1 MNKILITFI
10 FCCLYVNGQK
20 KSIGDFSELIIRD
33 GLHVTLIKSE
43 TNEVMITSEN
53 EQGVTL
59 TNKDGK
65 LKISMKPV
73 EALKGIDGNIELFY
87 TGRINKIDVSRG
99 AYLSILDTI
108 VTQNIDVISRKGGEI
123 ELLLDAKSAKYAA
136 KTGGKIIVKGQ
147 VYQQHIHI
155 SSGGVVNAEHTLS
168 KDTAAKIL
176 FGGSCDIQA
185 TSTFNLTT
193 RFGGVARVHGNPL
206 KTVHNKMLGGS
217 IIFSKTTE

>member
-1 MNKILITFI
+1 MNKILITLLFS
-10 FCCLYVNGQK
+10 CLYVYGQK
-20 KSIGDFSELIIRD
+20 KIIGDFSELIIRD

-59 TNKDGK
+59 TNKDGQ

-73 EALKGIDGNIELFY
+73 EVLKGIDGNIELFY

-99 AYLSILDTI
+99 AYLSTLDTI
-108 VTQNIDVISRKGGEI
+108 VTQNIDVISKKGGEI
-123 ELLLDAKSAKYAA
+123 ELALDVQSANYAA
-136 KTGGKIIVKGQ
+136 KSGGKIIVKGQ
-147 VYQQHIHI
+147 PEQQHIHI

-168 KDTAAKIL
+168 KDTTAKIL

-185 TSTFNLTT
+185 TTLFDLTT
-193 RFGGVARVHGNPL
+193 LFGGVARVHGNPL
-206 KTVHNKMLGGS
+206 KTVHNKILGGS

>member
-1 MNKILITFI
+1 MNQILITLL
-10 FCCLYVNGQK
+10 FCCLYANGQK
-20 KSIGDFSELIIRD
+20 KIIGDFNELIIRD

-43 TNEVMITSEN
+43 TSEVMIISEN
-53 EQGVTL
+53 EQGITL
-59 TNKDGK
+59 TNKDGQ

-87 TGRINKIDVSRG
+87 TERIDKIDVSRG
-99 AYLSILDTI
+99 AYLSTLDTI

-123 ELLLDAKSAKYAA
+123 ELLLDVKRVNYTA

-147 VYQQHIHI
+147 ADEQLIHI
-155 SSGGVVNAEHTLS
+155 SSGGVVNAEQTLS
-168 KDTAAKIL
+168 KGTTAKIL

-185 TSTFNLTT
+185 TTFFDLTT

-206 KTVHNKMLGGS
+206 KTVHNKTLGGS

>member
-1 MNKILITFI
+1 MNKILITLLFS
-10 FCCLYVNGQK
+10 CLYVYGQK
-20 KSIGDFSELIIRD
+20 KTIGDFSELIIRD

-59 TNKDGK
+59 TNKDGQ

-99 AYLSILDTI
+99 AYLSTLDTI
-108 VTQNIDVISRKGGEI
+108 VTQNIDVISKKGGEI
-123 ELLLDAKSAKYAA
+123 ELALDVQSANYAA
-136 KTGGKIIVKGQ
+136 KSGGKIIVKGQ
-147 VYQQHIHI
+147 AEQQHIHI
-155 SSGGVVNAEHTLS
+155 SSGGVVDADHTLS
-168 KDTAAKIL
+168 KNTTAKIL

-185 TSTFNLTT
+185 TTLFDLTT
-193 RFGGVARVHGNPL
+193 LFGGVARVHGNPL
-206 KTVHNKMLGGS
+206 KTVH
-217 IIFSKTTE
+217 

>member
-1 MNKILITFI
+1 MNKILITLLFS
-10 FCCLYVNGQK
+10 CLYVYGQK
-20 KSIGDFSELIIRD
+20 KIIGDFSELIIRD

-59 TNKDGK
+59 TNKDGQ

-99 AYLSILDTI
+99 AYLSTLDTI
-108 VTQNIDVISRKGGEI
+108 VTQNIDVISKKGGEI
-123 ELLLDAKSAKYAA
+123 ELALDVKSANYAA
-136 KTGGKIIVKGQ
+136 KSGGKIIVKGQ
-147 VYQQHIHI
+147 AEQQHIHI
-155 SSGGVVNAEHTLS
+155 SLGGVVDADHTLS
-168 KDTAAKIL
+168 KNTTAKIL
-176 FGGSCDIQA
+176 FGGFCDIQA
-185 TSTFNLTT
+185 TTLFDLTT
-193 RFGGVARVHGNPL
+193 LFGGVARVHGNPL
-206 KTVHNKMLGGS
+206 KTVHNKTLGGS

>member
-1 MNKILITFI
+1 MNKILITLLFS
-10 FCCLYVNGQK
+10 CLYVYGQK
-20 KSIGDFSELIIRD
+20 KIIGDFSELIIRD

-59 TNKDGK
+59 TNKDGQ
-65 LKISMKPV
+65 LKISMKPM

-99 AYLSILDTI
+99 AYLSTLDTI
-108 VTQNIDVISRKGGEI
+108 VTQNIDVISKKGGEI
-123 ELLLDAKSAKYAA
+123 ELALDVKSANYAA
-136 KTGGKIIVKGQ
+136 KSGGKIIVKGQ
-147 VYQQHIHI
+147 AEQQHIHI
-155 SSGGVVNAEHTLS
+155 SSGGVVDADHTLS
-168 KDTAAKIL
+168 KNTTAKIL

-185 TSTFNLTT
+185 TTLFDLTT
-193 RFGGVARVHGNPL
+193 LFGGVARVHGNPL
-206 KTVHNKMLGGS
+206 KTVHNKTLGGS

>member
-1 MNKILITFI
+1 MNKILIPLF
-10 FCCLYVNGQK
+10 FCSLYVNGQK

-43 TNEVMITSEN
+43 NNEVMITSEN

-59 TNKDGK
+59 TNKDGQ

-87 TGRINKIDVSRG
+87 AGRINKIDVSRG
-99 AYLSILDTI
+99 AYFSTLDTI
-108 VTQNIDVISRKGGEI
+108 ITQNIDVITRKGGEI
-123 ELLLDAKSAKYAA
+123 ELALNVKSANYTA

-147 VYQQHIHI
+147 VDQQYIHI
-155 SSGGVVNAEHTLS
+155 SSGGVVDAEHTLS
-168 KDTAAKIL
+168 KKTKAKIL

-185 TSTFNLTT
+185 TTYFDLIT
-193 RFGGVARVHGNPL
+193 RFGGVARVHGDPL
-206 KTVHNKMLGGS
+206 KTVHNKTLGGS

>member
-1 MNKILITFI
+1 MNKILITLLFS
-10 FCCLYVNGQK
+10 CLYVYGQK
-20 KSIGDFSELIIRD
+20 KIIGDFSELIIRD

-59 TNKDGK
+59 TNKDGQ

-73 EALKGIDGNIELFY
+73 EVLKGIDGNIELFY

-99 AYLSILDTI
+99 AYLSTLDTI
-108 VTQNIDVISRKGGEI
+108 VTQNIDVISKKGGEI
-123 ELLLDAKSAKYAA
+123 ELALDVQSANYAA
-136 KTGGKIIVKGQ
+136 KSGGKIIVKGQ
-147 VYQQHIHI
+147 AEQQHIHI
-155 SSGGVVNAEHTLS
+155 SSGGVVDADHTLS
-168 KDTAAKIL
+168 KNTTAKIL
-176 FGGSCDIQA
+176 FGGFCDIQA
-185 TSTFNLTT
+185 TTLFDLTT

-206 KTVHNKMLGGS
+206 KTVHNKTLGGC

>member
-59 TNKDGK
+59 TNKDGQ

-123 ELLLDAKSAKYAA
+123 ELLLYAKSAKYAA

-147 VYQQHIHI
+147 VDQQHIHI

-185 TSTFNLTT
+185 TSFFNLTT

>member
-206 KTVHNKMLGGS
+206 KTVHNKTLGGS

>member
-1 MNKILITFI
+1 MNKILITLL

-20 KSIGDFSELIIRD
+20 KTIGDFNKLIIRD

-59 TNKDGK
+59 TNKDGQ
-65 LKISMKPV
+65 LKISMKLE

-99 AYLSILDTI
+99 AYLSTLDTI
-108 VTQNIDVISRKGGEI
+108 ITQNIDIISRKGGEI
-123 ELLLDAKSAKYAA
+123 ELALDAKSANYAA
-136 KTGGKIIVKGQ
+136 KSGGKIIVKGRAD
-147 VYQQHIHI
+147 QQHIHI
-155 SSGGVVNAEHTLS
+155 SSGGVVDAEQTLS
-168 KDTAAKIL
+168 KNTTAKIL

-185 TSTFNLTT
+185 TSLFDFTT

-206 KTVHNKMLGGS
+206 KTVHNKALGGS
-217 IIFSKTTE
+217 IIFLKTTE

>member
-1 MNKILITFI
+1 MNKILITLLFS
-10 FCCLYVNGQK
+10 CLYVYGQK
-20 KSIGDFSELIIRD
+20 KIIGDFSELIIRN

-59 TNKDGK
+59 TNKDGQ

-99 AYLSILDTI
+99 AYLSTLDTI
-108 VTQNIDVISRKGGEI
+108 VTQNIDVISKKGGEI
-123 ELLLDAKSAKYAA
+123 ELALDVQSANYAA
-136 KTGGKIIVKGQ
+136 KSGGKIIVKGQ
-147 VYQQHIHI
+147 AEQQHIHI
-155 SSGGVVNAEHTLS
+155 SSGGVVDADHTLS
-168 KDTAAKIL
+168 KNTTAKIL

-185 TSTFNLTT
+185 TTLFDLTT
-193 RFGGVARVHGNPL
+193 LFGGVARVHGNPL
-206 KTVHNKMLGGS
+206 KTVHNKTLGGS

>member
-1 MNKILITFI
+1 MNKILITLLFS
-10 FCCLYVNGQK
+10 CLYVYGQK
-20 KSIGDFSELIIRD
+20 KTIGDFSELIIRD

-59 TNKDGK
+59 TNKDGQ
-65 LKISMKPV
+65 LKISIKPV

-99 AYLSILDTI
+99 AYLSTLDTI
-108 VTQNIDVISRKGGEI
+108 VTQNIDVISKKGGEI
-123 ELLLDAKSAKYAA
+123 ELALDVQSANYAA
-136 KTGGKIIVKGQ
+136 KSGGKIIVKGHAE
-147 VYQQHIHI
+147 QQHIHI
-155 SSGGVVNAEHTLS
+155 SSGGVVDADHTLS
-168 KDTAAKIL
+168 KNTTAKIL

-185 TSTFNLTT
+185 TTLFDLTT
-193 RFGGVARVHGNPL
+193 LFGGVARVHGNPL
-206 KTVHNKMLGGS
+206 KTVHNKTLGGS

>member
-59 TNKDGK
+59 TNKDGQ

-108 VTQNIDVISRKGGEI
+108 VTQNIDVICRKGGEI

-147 VYQQHIHI
+147 VDQQHIHI

-185 TSTFNLTT
+185 TSFFNLTT

-206 KTVHNKMLGGS
+206 KTVHNKTLGGS

>member
-1 MNKILITFI
+1 MNKILITLLFS
-10 FCCLYVNGQK
+10 CLYVYGQK
-20 KSIGDFSELIIRD
+20 KIIGDFSELIIRD

-59 TNKDGK
+59 TNKDGQ

-99 AYLSILDTI
+99 AYLSTLDTI
-108 VTQNIDVISRKGGEI
+108 VTQNIDVISKKGGEI
-123 ELLLDAKSAKYAA
+123 ELALDVQSANYAA
-136 KTGGKIIVKGQ
+136 KSGGKIIVKGHAE
-147 VYQQHIHI
+147 QQHIHI

-168 KDTAAKIL
+168 KDTTAKIL

-185 TSTFNLTT
+185 TTLFDLTT
-193 RFGGVARVHGNPL
+193 LFGGVARVYGNPL
-206 KTVHNKMLGGS
+206 KTVHNKTLGGS
-217 IIFSKTTE
+217 IIISKVIE

>member
-33 GLHVTLIKSE
+33 GLHVTLIKFE

-59 TNKDGK
+59 TNKDGQ

-147 VYQQHIHI
+147 VDQQHIHI

-185 TSTFNLTT
+185 TSSFNLTT
-193 RFGGVARVHGNPL
+193 RFGGVARVHGNPI

>member
-10 FCCLYVNGQK
+10 FYCLYVNGQK

-59 TNKDGK
+59 TNKDGQ

-99 AYLSILDTI
+99 AYLSIIDTI

-123 ELLLDAKSAKYAA
+123 ELLLDAKSVKYAA

-147 VYQQHIHI
+147 VDQQHIHI

-185 TSTFNLTT
+185 TSFFNLTT

-206 KTVHNKMLGGS
+206 KTVHNKMIGGS

>member
-1 MNKILITFI
+1 MNKILITLL

-20 KSIGDFSELIIRD
+20 KNIGDFNKLIIRD

-43 TNEVMITSEN
+43 TNEFMITSEN

-59 TNKDGK
+59 TNKDGQ
-65 LKISMKPV
+65 LKISMKLE

-99 AYLSILDTI
+99 AYLSTLDTI
-108 VTQNIDVISRKGGEI
+108 ITQNIDIISRKGGEI
-123 ELLLDAKSAKYAA
+123 ELALDAKSANYAA
-136 KTGGKIIVKGQ
+136 KSGGKIIVKGRAD
-147 VYQQHIHI
+147 QQHIHI
-155 SSGGVVNAEHTLS
+155 STGGVVDAEQTLS
-168 KDTAAKIL
+168 KNTTAKIL

-185 TSTFNLTT
+185 TTLFYLTT

-206 KTVHNKMLGGS
+206 KTVHNKTLGGS
-217 IIFSKTTE
+217 IIFSKITE

>member
-1 MNKILITFI
+1 MNKILITLLFS
-10 FCCLYVNGQK
+10 CLYVYGQK
-20 KSIGDFSELIIRD
+20 KIIGDFSELIIRD

-59 TNKDGK
+59 TNKDGQ
-65 LKISMKPV
+65 LKISIKPV

-99 AYLSILDTI
+99 AYLSTLDTI

-123 ELLLDAKSAKYAA
+123 ELALDVKSANYAA
-136 KTGGKIIVKGQ
+136 KSGGKIIVKGQ
-147 VYQQHIHI
+147 AEQQHIHI
-155 SSGGVVNAEHTLS
+155 SLGGVVDADHTLS
-168 KDTAAKIL
+168 KNTTAKIL
-176 FGGSCDIQA
+176 FGGFCDIQA
-185 TSTFNLTT
+185 TTLFDLTT

-206 KTVHNKMLGGS
+206 KTVHNKTLGGS

>member
-1 MNKILITFI
+1 MNNILITFI

-59 TNKDGK
+59 TNKDGQ

-147 VYQQHIHI
+147 VDQQHIHI

-185 TSTFNLTT
+185 TSSFNLTT

>member
-1 MNKILITFI
+1 MNKILITLL
-10 FCCLYVNGQK
+10 FCCLYANGQK
-20 KSIGDFSELIIRD
+20 KAIGDFSELIIRD

-43 TNEVMITSEN
+43 TKEVMITSEN
-53 EQGVTL
+53 EQGITL
-59 TNKDGK
+59 TNKDGQ

-99 AYLSILDTI
+99 AYLSTLDTI

-123 ELLLDAKSAKYAA
+123 ELALDTKSANYTA
-136 KTGGKIIVKGQ
+136 KTGGKIIVKGR
-147 VYQQHIHI
+147 VDQQYIYI
-155 SSGGVVNAEHTLS
+155 SSGGVVDAEHTLS
-168 KDTAAKIL
+168 KNTSAKIL

-185 TSTFNLTT
+185 TTLFDLTT

-206 KTVHNKMLGGS
+206 KTVHNKTLGGS
-217 IIFSKTTE
+217 IIISKIIE

>member
-1 MNKILITFI
+1 MNKILITLLFS
-10 FCCLYVNGQK
+10 CLYVYGQK
-20 KSIGDFSELIIRD
+20 KTIGDFSELIIRD

-59 TNKDGK
+59 TNKDGQ

-87 TGRINKIDVSRG
+87 TGTIDKIDVSRG
-99 AYLSILDTI
+99 AYLSTLDTI

-123 ELLLDAKSAKYAA
+123 ELLLDVKRVNYAA

-147 VYQQHIHI
+147 
-155 SSGGVVNAEHTLS
+155 A
-168 KDTAAKIL
+168 
-176 FGGSCDIQA
+176 GSCQNTCD
-185 TSTFNLTT
+185 
-193 RFGGVARVHGNPL
+193 
-206 KTVHNKMLGGS
+206 
-217 IIFSKTTE
+217 

>member
-59 TNKDGK
+59 TNKDGQ

-99 AYLSILDTI
+99 AYLSTLDTI
-108 VTQNIDVISRKGGEI
+108 VTQSLDVISRKGGEI
-123 ELLLDAKSAKYAA
+123 ELLLYAKSAKYAA

-147 VYQQHIHI
+147 VDQQHIHI

-185 TSTFNLTT
+185 TSFFNLTT